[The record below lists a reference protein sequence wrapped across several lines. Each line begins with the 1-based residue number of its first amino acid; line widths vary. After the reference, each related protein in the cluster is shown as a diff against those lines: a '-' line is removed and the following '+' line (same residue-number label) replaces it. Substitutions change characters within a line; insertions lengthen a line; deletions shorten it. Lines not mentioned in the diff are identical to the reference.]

1 MLKSSQAKV
10 RQLRDVA
17 RQLREHASDMT
28 RKDYI
33 FQMLSSAEELE
44 TMAARLEKD
53 LFEATA
59 RLVFAA

>member
-1 MLKSSQAKV
+1 MIEAGKLKIG
-10 RQLRDVA
+10 QLRDVA
-17 RQLREHASDMT
+17 RQLRMHAADMS

-33 FQMLSSAEELE
+33 VQMLRSAEELDV
-44 TMAARLEKD
+44 MAARLELE